1 MNHAQMEA
9 FQYLVELA
17 NNSFNSTEELANHHF
32 DLVFSYE
39 GTLATGSFFKKA
51 TMPSG
56 VQYLVEKSNSK
67 DYHWFDE
74 SEITQQHLL
83 YQLINGEAGR
93 EFHKMYLGELNL
105 ARSDMFFKEIFD
117 FVNKLEG
124 DPVTPF
130 IYNVKGYN
138 SELEL
143 PFLMPESDAVF
154 TPITLIT
161 TTTSES

>member
-9 FQYLVELA
+9 FQYLVNKANELFPLTRNLK
-17 NNSFNSTEELANHHF
+17 NNHF
-32 DLVFSYE
+32 DLVFSYQDH
-39 GTLATGSFFKKA
+39 LFTGDFYQSS

-56 VQYLVEKSNSK
+56 IQYFEEQIN
-67 DYHWFDE
+67 DHGYHWFKE
-74 SEITQQHLL
+74 TEIT
-83 YQLINGEAGR
+83 YSYLIYKLISGELG
-93 EFHKMYLGELNL
+93 EKFHTQYLGELNL
-105 ARSDMFFKEIFD
+105 TRSDIFFKEIFD
-117 FVNKLEG
+117 FVHDLEG

-130 IYNVKGYN
+130 VYNVKGYN

-161 TTTSES
+161 TTTSKS